1 MFRLGTI
8 HCDSSDATQQN
19 FDIKHIRHPAEVKEM
34 LSRLVDESRQ
44 KHRVFTSESVTGH
57 PHAFEGQNPPPPP
70 PVDRTDANRNGVP
83 DSLER

>member
-1 MFRLGTI
+1 
-8 HCDSSDATQQN
+8 
-19 FDIKHIRHPAEVKEM
+19 M